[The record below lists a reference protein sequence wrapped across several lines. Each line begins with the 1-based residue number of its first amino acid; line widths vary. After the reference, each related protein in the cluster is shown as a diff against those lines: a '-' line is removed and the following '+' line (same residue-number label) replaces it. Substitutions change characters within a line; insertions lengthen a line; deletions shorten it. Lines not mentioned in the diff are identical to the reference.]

1 MSIKINIPTNA
12 NKLIHALQNH
22 GYSAYVV
29 GGCVRDSILGRE
41 PHDWDICTSATP
53 DEMLEIFKNE
63 HVIPT
68 GLQHGTITVM
78 LDDIGYEVTTFRCD
92 GDYSDGRHPDSV
104 NFTLSLVEDLCRRD
118 FTMNAMAYN
127 DEEGL
132 IDPFGG
138 LYDIEHK
145 IIRCVGNPYDRFN
158 EDGLRIMR
166 ALRFASQLNFMLH
179 QDVINAINDSS
190 LINNLDN
197 ISAERINNELCKI
210 LSYNRPS
217 ILFTYEKVL
226 CKIIPEFTAS
236 IGFDQHNPYHVF
248 SVSGHINAALR
259 TNTSNDLIVKLA
271 LFFHDI
277 GKPYSYQEGEDG
289 FRHFKGHGGVSAE
302 LTDTI
307 MKRLK
312 FDNETRNQVVEL
324 VQYHD
329 ATFEVSKKHIKRWL
343 NKIGEVQFRRLLEVR
358 KADIKAQN
366 PTYTKERIDKINN
379 LQILL
384 EEVLQDNECFTL
396 KDLAIN
402 GKDLIA
408 IGFHPGKELGETLNY
423 LLQLV
428 IDGVDND
435 KEALLTLAK
444 SMYVMSVT
452 NQAIFGEGA

>member
-12 NKLIHALQNH
+12 NKLIHTLQNH
-22 GYSAYVV
+22 GHSAYVV
-29 GGCVRDSILGRE
+29 GGCCRDSLLGRD

-127 DEEGL
+127 DDEGL

-138 LYDIEHK
+138 LYDIEHRMIK
-145 IIRCVGNPYDRFN
+145 CVGNPYDRFN

-179 QDVINAINDSS
+179 QDVINAINDNS

-217 ILFTYEKVL
+217 ILLTYEKVL

-236 IGFDQHNPYHVF
+236 IGFDQHNPYHIF

-259 TNTSNDLIVKLA
+259 ANALNDLIVKLA

-277 GKPYSYQEGEDG
+277 GKPYSYQDGEDG
-289 FRHFKGHGGVSAE
+289 YRHFKGHGGVSAE

-324 VQYHD
+324 VLYHD

-402 GKDLIA
+402 GKDLIE
-408 IGFHPGKELGETLNY
+408 IGFHPGKELGSALND

-428 IDGVDND
+428 MDGVNND
-435 KEALLTLAK
+435 KETLLTLAK
-444 SMYVMSVT
+444 SMYIANYALPFDVGV
-452 NQAIFGEGA
+452 